1 MVMAISKEKR
11 RILEMVQ
18 EGKLTAEEALILLE
32 KLEEDANKEEVKK
45 ETLVTELSTK
55 VNWES
60 SSSHKSKTTKT
71 TNVKASILDFVDKAF
86 KKIKDVDLDFNFGAS
101 VSVQHIFQHS
111 NVYLTDVDI
120 DVANGSVRL
129 VPWSERDVRV
139 ECDAKVYGAESQ
151 DEARN
156 TFLQDVVF
164 SIDGGKLRYAVQ
176 KKKMKVNATIYLPE
190 ASYDSITVR
199 LFNGQIEGEKIRV
212 KEFKA
217 KTANGKITVGSLSTD
232 KFEVETANGHITA
245 TDLYSKNVEAE
256 TINGTIKL
264 NGSYERAD
272 LQSFNGSIIATL
284 DDTKCESLLVKS
296 TTGNVDIVVPANK
309 SIHGDVKTNI
319 GSIQCDLPFLETKE
333 EKSEV
338 VQKYMKFQTKQSSE
352 CEPLL
357 IDVETKTGSIVIQEK
372 GASSR

>member
-120 DVANGSVRL
+120 DVANGSVKWR
-129 VPWSERDVRV
+129 E
-139 ECDAKVYGAESQ
+139 
-151 DEARN
+151 
-156 TFLQDVVF
+156 
-164 SIDGGKLRYAVQ
+164 
-176 KKKMKVNATIYLPE
+176 
-190 ASYDSITVR
+190 
-199 LFNGQIEGEKIRV
+199 
-212 KEFKA
+212 
-217 KTANGKITVGSLSTD
+217 
-232 KFEVETANGHITA
+232 
-245 TDLYSKNVEAE
+245 
-256 TINGTIKL
+256 
-264 NGSYERAD
+264 
-272 LQSFNGSIIATL
+272 
-284 DDTKCESLLVKS
+284 
-296 TTGNVDIVVPANK
+296 
-309 SIHGDVKTNI
+309 
-319 GSIQCDLPFLETKE
+319 
-333 EKSEV
+333 
-338 VQKYMKFQTKQSSE
+338 
-352 CEPLL
+352 
-357 IDVETKTGSIVIQEK
+357 
-372 GASSR
+372 